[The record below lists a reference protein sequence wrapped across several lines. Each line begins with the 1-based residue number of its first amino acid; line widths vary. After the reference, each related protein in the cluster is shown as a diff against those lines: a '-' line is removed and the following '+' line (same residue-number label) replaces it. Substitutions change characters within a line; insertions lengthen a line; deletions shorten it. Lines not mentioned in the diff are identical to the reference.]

1 MNIINKFT
9 LANLNKNKKRT
20 IVTAIGIALS
30 TALICA
36 VAGMVMSFQ
45 NTVVEYAK
53 VENGDYHICYEEIP
67 VDQLKYIQNNINI
80 ESYFLSK
87 PLGYAKLEGS
97 KNKDKPYVYITAC
110 NEKSLK
116 NNGLVLTKG
125 RMPENENE
133 IVISKH
139 IEYNARVYWNVGDT
153 ITLDVGTRKD
163 EEGYILN
170 QSNPYHSGGK
180 EQNDTFM
187 YGNKKIIEEDIVNTK
202 KKTYKIV
209 GIIERPGYQFEDYS
223 APGYTLITYMTDKQM
238 LSYINN
244 TKNQDYNTANISV
257 TFKKPNKYEEAD
269 KEIQKILLEN
279 TGKEYNQTKNMMLLE
294 YQGALKA
301 ASLNALYSL
310 RSNNNRNNNS

>member
-36 VAGMVMSFQ
+36 VAGMIMSFQ
-45 NTVVEYAK
+45 NTVVEYTKA
-53 VENGDYHICYEEIP
+53 ERGDYHICYEEIP
-67 VDQLKYIQNNINI
+67 TNQLKYIQNNINV

-97 KNKDKPYVYITAC
+97 KNKDKPYVFITAC

-116 NNGLVLTKG
+116 NNGFVLTKG

-153 ITLDVGTRKD
+153 ITLDVGTRKNQ
-163 EEGYILN
+163 EGYILK
-170 QSNPYHSGGK
+170 QSNPYNMREDVLVKTSETDEFK
-180 EQNDTFM
+180 E
-187 YGNKKIIEEDIVNTK
+187 EIVNTK

-209 GIIERPGYQFEDYS
+209 GIIERPSYQFEDYS
-223 APGYTLITYMTDKQM
+223 APGYTLITYMTDEQI
-238 LSYINN
+238 LSYIDANEEN
-244 TKNQDYNTANISV
+244 EDYNIANISV
-257 TFKKPNKYEEAD
+257 TFKKPNKYEEVD
-269 KEIQKILLEN
+269 KEINRVLFEN
-279 TGKEYNQTKNMMLLE
+279 TGKKYNQTKNMALLE
-294 YQGALKA
+294 YQGALKST
-301 ASLNALYSL
+301 SLNALYSL
-310 RSNNNRNNNS
+310 RSNNNRNNNSK

>member
-53 VENGDYHICYEEIP
+53 NENGDYHICYEEIP
-67 VDQLKYIQNNINI
+67 ISQLKYIQNNINI

-97 KNKDKPYVYITAC
+97 KNKDKPYVFITAC

-116 NNGLVLTKG
+116 NNGFVLTKG

-153 ITLDVGTRKD
+153 ITLDVGTRKNQ
-163 EEGYILN
+163 EGYILK
-170 QSNPYHSGGK
+170 QSNPYNMREDVLVKTSETDEFK
-180 EQNDTFM
+180 E
-187 YGNKKIIEEDIVNTK
+187 EIVNTK

-209 GIIERPGYQFEDYS
+209 GIIERPSYQFEDYS
-223 APGYTLITYMTDKQM
+223 APGYTLITYMTDEQI
-238 LSYINN
+238 LSYIDANEEN
-244 TKNQDYNTANISV
+244 EDYNIANISV
-257 TFKKPNKYEEAD
+257 TFKKPNKYEEVD
-269 KEIQKILLEN
+269 KEINRVLFEN
-279 TGKEYNQTKNMMLLE
+279 TGKKYNQTKNMALLE
-294 YQGALKA
+294 YQGALKST
-301 ASLNALYSL
+301 SLNALYSL
-310 RSNNNRNNNS
+310 RSNNNRNNNSK